1 MFFPTEKLYMTLTGL
16 QEHIRRGVPRYITGK
31 FATIRK
37 SDAGVEVR
45 EARDPQCGGNMLHL
59 NQKGDEV
66 YLRIREKDGKI
77 VKMDMCMF

>member
-1 MFFPTEKLYMTLTGL
+1 MYFYIGGKILYDSNS
-16 QEHIRRGVPRYITGK
+16 ITGK